1 MNLSLV
7 LFFLLFRFR
16 SALSELFCVQCD
28 RDSQW
33 YSPEEN
39 QRIID
44 ACQSGRIQPSRCAN
58 ESHTH
63 CIFSYYKTSSSK
75 TRTVMERR
83 CGFAE
88 EVVGCTL
95 YKSGAAV
102 PQRLRRHLFS
112 DADAPPRRRETK
124 RNFFVEVCTGGCEG
138 PGCLSSSSDASLFF
152 PSLFLLVRL
161 LL

>member
-83 CGFAE
+83 RGGGGRLHALQ
-88 EVVGCTL
+88 VGRRR
-95 YKSGAAV
+95 AAA
-102 PQRLRRHLFS
+102 PPAAPLQRRRRAAAAPRNETEFLRRSLH
-112 DADAPPRRRETK
+112 RR
-124 RNFFVEVCTGGCEG
+124 
-138 PGCLSSSSDASLFF
+138 L
-152 PSLFLLVRL
+152 
-161 LL
+161 